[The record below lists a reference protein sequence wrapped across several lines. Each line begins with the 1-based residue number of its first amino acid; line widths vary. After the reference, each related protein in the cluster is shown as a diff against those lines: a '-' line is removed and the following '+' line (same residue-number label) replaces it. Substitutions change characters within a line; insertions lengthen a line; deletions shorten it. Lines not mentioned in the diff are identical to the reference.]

1 MAKLPTVKK
10 AIEIS
15 DNPAAFISYEVNDA
29 IITLCDR
36 GLNGMTS
43 GIVADSTRR
52 VKILRAELN
61 GRGEVDWSDEL

>member
-15 DNPAAFISYEVNDA
+15 DNPAAFNKYEINDA

-36 GLNGMTS
+36 GLSAMTT
-43 GIVADSTRR
+43 GTMADSTRR
-52 VKILRAELN
+52 VKILRAELF
-61 GRGEVDWSDEL
+61 GRGVVDWDEL